1 MSNKEMTTEK
11 RLKVRLYLSLLV
23 YTVVGYGLTLILD
36 YIFSKFDNGIFA
48 WLYWRLDLLF
58 ILYLM
63 LGFICIF
70 NYYWKKPWGYLDEV
84 IDATQTVYE
93 QNNHTVSLS
102 EPLKELEE
110 QLNQI
115 KMSVLLSKRAAKE
128 AEEKKNEIIM
138 YLAHDIRTPLTTVI
152 GYLSL
157 LHEAPDMPEQQKE
170 KYVKVALNKAERLE
184 KLINELFEIT
194 KYNAH
199 TVIIKKEIV
208 DLHCLIAQVIDE
220 RYPTLS
226 ANGKTMKAYL
236 TGKVIPIEEVNDG
249 VFSAKI
255 MGDGIAII
263 PENEVLTAPAD
274 GEITVVMD
282 GSFHAVGMRLDNGV
296 ELLLHIGVDTVG
308 MNGEGFKPYVT
319 VGDKVK
325 TGDNL
330 IGFSKSAIAAHGLR
344 DVTMLIVTNG
354 DECPPVKLMSGM
366 DAVAGETVVAE
377 M

>member
-1 MSNKEMTTEK
+1 M
-11 RLKVRLYLSLLV
+11 LS
-23 YTVVGYGLTLILD
+23 
-36 YIFSKFDNGIFA
+36 FF
-48 WLYWRLDLLF
+48 
-58 ILYLM
+58 
-63 LGFICIF
+63 
-70 NYYWKKPWGYLDEV
+70 KK
-84 IDATQTVYE
+84 
-93 QNNHTVSLS
+93 
-102 EPLKELEE
+102 K
-110 QLNQI
+110 
-115 KMSVLLSKRAAKE
+115 AAKSEE
-128 AEEKKNEIIM
+128 A
-138 YLAHDIRTPLTTVI
+138 
-152 GYLSL
+152 
-157 LHEAPDMPEQQKE
+157 
-170 KYVKVALNKAERLE
+170 
-184 KLINELFEIT
+184 
-194 KYNAH
+194 
-199 TVIIKKEIV
+199 
-208 DLHCLIAQVIDE
+208 
-220 RYPTLS
+220 

-282 GSFHAVGMRLDNGV
+282 GSF
-296 ELLLHIGVDTVG
+296 HIGVDTVG

>member
-1 MSNKEMTTEK
+1 MKQQE
-11 RLKVRLYLSLLV
+11 
-23 YTVVGYGLTLILD
+23 G
-36 YIFSKFDNGIFA
+36 
-48 WLYWRLDLLF
+48 
-58 ILYLM
+58 
-63 LGFICIF
+63 
-70 NYYWKKPWGYLDEV
+70 NY
-84 IDATQTVYE
+84 
-93 QNNHTVSLS
+93 
-102 EPLKELEE
+102 
-110 QLNQI
+110 
-115 KMSVLLSKRAAKE
+115 
-128 AEEKKNEIIM
+128 
-138 YLAHDIRTPLTTVI
+138 
-152 GYLSL
+152 
-157 LHEAPDMPEQQKE
+157 
-170 KYVKVALNKAERLE
+170 
-184 KLINELFEIT
+184 
-194 KYNAH
+194 
-199 TVIIKKEIV
+199 VIIFQEKSCKIRRSCKWQNYESIP
-208 DLHCLIAQVIDE
+208 D
-220 RYPTLS
+220 R
-226 ANGKTMKAYL
+226 
-236 TGKVIPIEEVNDG
+236 KVIPIEEVNDG

>member
-1 MSNKEMTTEK
+1 M
-11 RLKVRLYLSLLV
+11 LS
-23 YTVVGYGLTLILD
+23 
-36 YIFSKFDNGIFA
+36 FF
-48 WLYWRLDLLF
+48 
-58 ILYLM
+58 
-63 LGFICIF
+63 
-70 NYYWKKPWGYLDEV
+70 KK
-84 IDATQTVYE
+84 
-93 QNNHTVSLS
+93 
-102 EPLKELEE
+102 K
-110 QLNQI
+110 
-115 KMSVLLSKRAAKE
+115 AAKSEE
-128 AEEKKNEIIM
+128 A
-138 YLAHDIRTPLTTVI
+138 
-152 GYLSL
+152 
-157 LHEAPDMPEQQKE
+157 
-170 KYVKVALNKAERLE
+170 
-184 KLINELFEIT
+184 
-194 KYNAH
+194 
-199 TVIIKKEIV
+199 
-208 DLHCLIAQVIDE
+208 
-220 RYPTLS
+220 

-236 TGKVIPIEEVNDG
+236 TGKVIPIEELNDG

-296 ELLLHIGVDTVG
+296 EVLLHIGVDTVG

-319 VGDKVK
+319 VGDKVKTVAALKKSKNKVK

>member
-1 MSNKEMTTEK
+1 M
-11 RLKVRLYLSLLV
+11 LS
-23 YTVVGYGLTLILD
+23 
-36 YIFSKFDNGIFA
+36 FF
-48 WLYWRLDLLF
+48 
-58 ILYLM
+58 
-63 LGFICIF
+63 
-70 NYYWKKPWGYLDEV
+70 KK
-84 IDATQTVYE
+84 
-93 QNNHTVSLS
+93 
-102 EPLKELEE
+102 K
-110 QLNQI
+110 
-115 KMSVLLSKRAAKE
+115 AAKSEE
-128 AEEKKNEIIM
+128 A
-138 YLAHDIRTPLTTVI
+138 
-152 GYLSL
+152 
-157 LHEAPDMPEQQKE
+157 
-170 KYVKVALNKAERLE
+170 
-184 KLINELFEIT
+184 
-194 KYNAH
+194 
-199 TVIIKKEIV
+199 
-208 DLHCLIAQVIDE
+208 
-220 RYPTLS
+220 

-296 ELLLHIGVDTVG
+296 EVLLHIGVDTVG

-366 DAVAGETVVAE
+366 DAVAGETVVAVS
-377 M
+377 

>member
-1 MSNKEMTTEK
+1 M
-11 RLKVRLYLSLLV
+11 LS
-23 YTVVGYGLTLILD
+23 
-36 YIFSKFDNGIFA
+36 FF
-48 WLYWRLDLLF
+48 
-58 ILYLM
+58 
-63 LGFICIF
+63 
-70 NYYWKKPWGYLDEV
+70 KK
-84 IDATQTVYE
+84 
-93 QNNHTVSLS
+93 
-102 EPLKELEE
+102 K
-110 QLNQI
+110 
-115 KMSVLLSKRAAKE
+115 AAKSEE
-128 AEEKKNEIIM
+128 A
-138 YLAHDIRTPLTTVI
+138 
-152 GYLSL
+152 
-157 LHEAPDMPEQQKE
+157 
-170 KYVKVALNKAERLE
+170 
-184 KLINELFEIT
+184 
-194 KYNAH
+194 
-199 TVIIKKEIV
+199 
-208 DLHCLIAQVIDE
+208 
-220 RYPTLS
+220 

-296 ELLLHIGVDTVG
+296 EVLLHIGVDTVG
-308 MNGEGFKPYVT
+308 MNGEGFKPYVGNKT
-319 VGDKVK
+319 SIKKSKNKVK

>member
-1 MSNKEMTTEK
+1 M
-11 RLKVRLYLSLLV
+11 LS
-23 YTVVGYGLTLILD
+23 
-36 YIFSKFDNGIFA
+36 FF
-48 WLYWRLDLLF
+48 
-58 ILYLM
+58 
-63 LGFICIF
+63 
-70 NYYWKKPWGYLDEV
+70 KK
-84 IDATQTVYE
+84 
-93 QNNHTVSLS
+93 
-102 EPLKELEE
+102 K
-110 QLNQI
+110 
-115 KMSVLLSKRAAKE
+115 AAKSEE
-128 AEEKKNEIIM
+128 A
-138 YLAHDIRTPLTTVI
+138 
-152 GYLSL
+152 
-157 LHEAPDMPEQQKE
+157 
-170 KYVKVALNKAERLE
+170 
-184 KLINELFEIT
+184 
-194 KYNAH
+194 
-199 TVIIKKEIV
+199 
-208 DLHCLIAQVIDE
+208 
-220 RYPTLS
+220 

-274 GEITVVMD
+274 
-282 GSFHAVGMRLDNGV
+282 
-296 ELLLHIGVDTVG
+296 GVDTVG

>member
-1 MSNKEMTTEK
+1 M
-11 RLKVRLYLSLLV
+11 LS
-23 YTVVGYGLTLILD
+23 
-36 YIFSKFDNGIFA
+36 FF
-48 WLYWRLDLLF
+48 
-58 ILYLM
+58 
-63 LGFICIF
+63 
-70 NYYWKKPWGYLDEV
+70 KK
-84 IDATQTVYE
+84 
-93 QNNHTVSLS
+93 
-102 EPLKELEE
+102 K
-110 QLNQI
+110 
-115 KMSVLLSKRAAKE
+115 AAKSEE
-128 AEEKKNEIIM
+128 A
-138 YLAHDIRTPLTTVI
+138 
-152 GYLSL
+152 
-157 LHEAPDMPEQQKE
+157 
-170 KYVKVALNKAERLE
+170 
-184 KLINELFEIT
+184 
-194 KYNAH
+194 
-199 TVIIKKEIV
+199 
-208 DLHCLIAQVIDE
+208 
-220 RYPTLS
+220 

-236 TGKVIPIEEVNDG
+236 TGKVIPIEEVNDC

-263 PENEVLTAPAD
+263 PENA
-274 GEITVVMD
+274 VVMD

-296 ELLLHIGVDTVG
+296 EVLLHIGVDTVG